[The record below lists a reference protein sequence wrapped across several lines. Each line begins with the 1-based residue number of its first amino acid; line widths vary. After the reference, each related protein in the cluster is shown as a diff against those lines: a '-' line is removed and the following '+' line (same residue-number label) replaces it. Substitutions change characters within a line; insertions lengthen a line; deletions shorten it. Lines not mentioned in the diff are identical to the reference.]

1 MGAWLNRS
9 INEEGGHGVTELG
22 WIGAGFYED
31 IGNAVAAEIRTAED
45 EIAAA
50 IGEGAALV
58 VEAQAELDVSGQI

>member
-31 IGNAVAAEIRTAED
+31 IGNAVAAEI
-45 EIAAA
+45 
-50 IGEGAALV
+50 
-58 VEAQAELDVSGQI
+58 